1 MSKKFLS
8 LVLAFAMLLG
18 LFQSVSAFNIAED
31 VKGTDL
37 ETTAA
42 VLGSLNIM
50 TGDADTGNFRPNDSI
65 KRSEVARVAISE
77 LGLDAVAEGS
87 EGSSKFADVPLNH
100 WGVGYINVAASRS
113 LVVGDDGVH
122 FRPDDP
128 ITIPEA
134 AVIFTKML
142 GYEPKADAAGG
153 YPTGY
158 MITAENI
165 GMDCC

>member
-65 KRSEVARVAISE
+65 KRSEVARVAISAKE
-77 LGLDAVAEGS
+77 YPVAFDKNGTVLEERGFTS
-87 EGSSKFADVPLNH
+87 
-100 WGVGYINVAASRS
+100 
-113 LVVGDDGVH
+113 
-122 FRPDDP
+122 
-128 ITIPEA
+128 IT
-134 AVIFTKML
+134 
-142 GYEPKADAAGG
+142 
-153 YPTGY
+153 
-158 MITAENI
+158 
-165 GMDCC
+165 